1 MARNSCPFRLATAR
15 LLRNNVVD
23 RQGRHGRGVSFD
35 SYKHTK
41 STVTRIGVVQS
52 QEESSRDSEPAMVGG
67 ERDGKPRHSRIFS
80 VASGRISSGE
90 GLCFVF
96 ESFF

>member
-1 MARNSCPFRLATAR
+1 MARNSCQIGQQLGFCEITSLIGK
-15 LLRNNVVD
+15 VGMGEV
-23 RQGRHGRGVSFD
+23 FD
-35 SYKHTK
+35 SYKHMK

-52 QEESSRDSEPAMVGG
+52 QEESSRDSEAAMIG
-67 ERDGKPRHSRIFS
+67 ERDGKPRHSRIFY
-80 VASGRISSGE
+80 VASGSISSGE

>member
-1 MARNSCPFRLATAR
+1 MARNSCQIGQQLGFCEITSLIGK
-15 LLRNNVVD
+15 VGMGEV
-23 RQGRHGRGVSFD
+23 FD

-52 QEESSRDSEPAMVGG
+52 QEESSRDSEAAMIGG
-67 ERDGKPRHSRIFS
+67 ERDGKPRHSRIFY
-80 VASGRISSGE
+80 VASGSISSRE